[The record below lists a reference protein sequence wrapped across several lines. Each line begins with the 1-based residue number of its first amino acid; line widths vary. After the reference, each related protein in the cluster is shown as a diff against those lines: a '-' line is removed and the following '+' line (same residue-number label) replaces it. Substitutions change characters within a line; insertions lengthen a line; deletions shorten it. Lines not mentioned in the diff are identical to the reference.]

1 MGGIGHL
8 LMLGH
13 AGYMTFEDVADN
25 IRLFGKEVLPA
36 LRELPEAEEA
46 ELAKELPEAEEA
58 ELAAED
64 QRLRRTVP

>member
-1 MGGIGHL
+1 
-8 LMLGH
+8 ML
-13 AGYMTFEDVADN
+13 F
-25 IRLFGKEVLPA
+25 RSVLPA

-46 ELAKELPEAEEA
+46 ELAKERELPEAEEA